1 MLVETIITI
10 GSILSIAGIILGF
23 IFLKISGGEGYS
35 AYYPSALLA
44 LAGIVLACASAP
56 LNEMIMEV
64 GLGGWAIAALFAA
77 GISFI
82 VTSVSHAYQIHDVA

>member
-23 IFLKISGGEGYS
+23 IFLKIYGGEGYS

-56 LNEMIMEV
+56 LNEMIMDV